1 MKVVSVTDAATAV
14 EVTPPDVRV
23 NPLDGLHKEMVLLI
37 GLSMA
42 YGWKDPTN
50 DSYLERA
57 FDTRLEGCE

>member
-23 NPLDGLHKEMVLLI
+23 NPLDGLHKEMVLLLI

-42 YGWKDPTN
+42 
-50 DSYLERA
+50 
-57 FDTRLEGCE
+57 